1 MKNKILKKII
11 GILGYKLIDKNHIKN
26 NRILE
31 NSSYLSNE
39 KILDY
44 LFNQKKIN
52 YLIQIG
58 ANDGLRF
65 DSLNHYIKKNK
76 TKSLLVEPIKE
87 NFNDL
92 KNNYKDFENIIF
104 ENLAI
109 SVNNEISYL
118 YKVNPLRL
126 KNYSGD
132 HFVGI
137 TSFDKNHLIKHGVKK
152 KDIIKEEV
160 NSISINNLII
170 KHALD
175 KFDLLFVDA
184 EGYDADIVGDF
195 LKTSLIRPTIIFEY
209 LHIPNNKLGNL
220 INQLKEKKYIFFSL
234 CENMFCFPEE
244 ENPFVNF
251 D

>member
-26 NRILE
+26 IRILE
-31 NSSYLSNE
+31 DNSYLSNE
-39 KILDY
+39 KILNY
-44 LFNQKKIN
+44 LFNQKKIS

-65 DSLNHYIKKNK
+65 DSLNHYIKENK

-87 NFNDL
+87 NFEDL

-118 YKVNPLRL
+118 YKVNPSKL

-132 HFVGI
+132 HFAGI

-152 KDIIKEEV
+152 KDIIKDKV

-184 EGYDADIVGDF
+184 EGYDADIVSDF

-209 LHIPNNKLGNL
+209 FHVPNEKL
-220 INQLKEKKYIFFSL
+220 INLVKQLNEKKYIFFSV
-234 CENMFCFPEE
+234 CENIFCFPEE
-244 ENPFVNF
+244 NNPFVNF
-251 D
+251 N